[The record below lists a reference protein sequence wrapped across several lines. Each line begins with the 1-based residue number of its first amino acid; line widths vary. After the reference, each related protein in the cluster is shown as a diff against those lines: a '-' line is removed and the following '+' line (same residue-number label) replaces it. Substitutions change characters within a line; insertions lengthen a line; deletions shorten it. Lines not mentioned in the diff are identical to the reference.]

1 MKKVLFP
8 LVTALMVGC
17 LPMQSVMAKKPQVTN
32 NYDRDL
38 KICTDSFKNIKINPP
53 SKVYR
58 YEETKVYRY
67 KNDFS
72 FSYPREYHLEKM
84 GTAWN
89 EGRDGLIIYDPYNW
103 KYGQCKKSKNIQDDE
118 QSQMADISIIK
129 APNLQ
134 QYKNSMESYAYSD
147 FRTEKSN
154 NGYQIAKYMKHD
166 MDNSSCVVFEH
177 PRNLYLVEVC
187 GLLHFLNINT
197 RSQEPE
203 LDDESAFNLIVSK
216 FCFLQPNNDTLQ
228 DCGIWNNLKRDEV
241 DKSLDELIKDPKI
254 LQQGQLGLCGP
265 AAFFRIWLERDPEA
279 VKRYVTELYNT
290 GSSHIGNLEI
300 KASESLRG
308 QNFDDIKKAIG
319 IQATDWIMMS
329 ALRDSGNN
337 YLHYKGNNNLLE
349 DYLSDTSPTEL
360 KKWLEATGLY
370 QKVENNSIGP
380 LSSNKANFNLDHA
393 LNLVSPSSEK
403 DVILLIDTGMINED
417 KPWSWVPSLAP
428 NHYIVLTSPILVQG
442 DNVSFEYWTWDYKP
456 KSTTI
461 SKAQFEKFYWGGIV
475 GTRKK

>member
-1 MKKVLFP
+1 
-8 LVTALMVGC
+8 MVGC

-118 QSQMADISIIK
+118 QLQMADISIIK

-134 QYKNSMESYAYSD
+134 QYKNSMQSYAYSD

-154 NGYQIAKYMKHD
+154 NGYQIAKYISHG
-166 MDNSSCVVFEH
+166 MDDKSCVAFEH

-187 GLLHFLNINT
+187 GLLSLNA
-197 RSQEPE
+197 RSV
-203 LDDESAFNLIVSK
+203 DDKPAFDHIVSK
-216 FCFLQPNNDTLQ
+216 FCFRQPNNDTLQ
-228 DCGIWNNLKRDEV
+228 DCGIWNNLQKEEV
-241 DKSLDELIKDPKI
+241 KKSLDKLIKDPKI

-290 GSSHIGNLEI
+290 GSGHIGNLEI
-300 KASESLRG
+300 KTSESLRG
-308 QNFDDIKKAIG
+308 QNFDDVKQAIG

-329 ALRDSGNN
+329 ALRDSENILG
-337 YLHYKGNNNLLE
+337 YTGTKHQWPKIVGRYFATLWE
-349 DYLSDTSPTEL
+349 SYLSDTAPSEL
-360 KKWLEATGLY
+360 ATWLNATGLY
-370 QKVENNSIGP
+370 QKVENNSTSP

-403 DVILLIDTGMINED
+403 DVILSIGAGMINGD
-417 KPWSWVPSLAP
+417 KFRSWVPSPAP
-428 NHYIVLTSPILVQG
+428 DHYIFLTSPISVQG
-442 DNVSFEYWTWDYKP
+442 DNVSFNYWTWG
-456 KSTTI
+456 T
-461 SKAQFEKFYWGGIV
+461 GIV
-475 GTRKK
+475 